1 MEEKIYGRQVSKQ
14 SLSARVVDEHQIDR
28 HFTFAD
34 LKELYNFQ
42 PAEGETDEVPA
53 LPKVT
58 RKRLFTLSD
67 ISATGLTWAFCRH
80 WGVSVNVLNM
90 RNSLAC
96 GWAR

>member
-28 HFTFAD
+28 HFTYAD

-42 PAEGETDEVPA
+42 PAEGDAEEVPA

-58 RKRLFTLSD
+58 SW
-67 ISATGLTWAFCRH
+67 S
-80 WGVSVNVLNM
+80 
-90 RNSLAC
+90 
-96 GWAR
+96 

>member
-28 HFTFAD
+28 HFTYAD

-42 PAEGETDEVPA
+42 PAEGDADEVPA

-58 RKRLFTLSD
+58 FSL
-67 ISATGLTWAFCRH
+67 
-80 WGVSVNVLNM
+80 
-90 RNSLAC
+90 NSLVYDVWNNKRSLFLSIKIMLRENLVLF
-96 GWAR
+96 GI